1 MDKYSDLEKQ
11 CEEKN
16 HDLRILTT
24 QVTTIRAVVST
35 IPDGTNVEFHHCFLS
50 NIIET
55 VYNYS

>member
-1 MDKYSDLEKQ
+1 MDKYGDLEKQ

-35 IPDGTNVEFHHCFLS
+35 TLNFNSIS
-50 NIIET
+50 
-55 VYNYS
+55 